1 MIIEIVFPVKSS
13 VTNWT
18 KHHKSIFTRLLVS
31 SERREGSEGF
41 FALVTL
47 EWFGVVV
54 HLKSVLGELQ
64 AVIKQSVTVVAIQR

>member
-1 MIIEIVFPVKSS
+1 M
-13 VTNWT
+13 
-18 KHHKSIFTRLLVS
+18 S